1 MILSLLYLQRTLSY
15 WPSGLKGPL
24 LCSTIVGGGPQARPY
39 SHPLH
44 YPKELPENHTA
55 IVPCFLPMGKWKSD
69 CCAFRSIPTTVG
81 KGFSWAQRG
90 SILSVLQWNLASS
103 QWWLVI
109 GTKSYPENPA
119 CGKAFF
125 QQAEIC
131 SPLGFTC
138 ISPVIS
144 SSHREQVSP
153 RLPWEPLKGLHTDGV
168 FAVGFWLQ
176 CCFPYSCRR
185 TFPGRPRS
193 QGPAFPNRKHHAQIE
208 LTCILSQRLE
218 NLRHLFFLKE
228 TNLFSATV

>member
-24 LCSTIVGGGPQARPY
+24 LCSTIVGGGPQTRPH

-125 QQAEIC
+125 QQAMFPFRFHLHIP
-131 SPLGFTC
+131 SHLLKPQRAGLTPPPL
-138 ISPVIS
+138 
-144 SSHREQVSP
+144 
-153 RLPWEPLKGLHTDGV
+153 
-168 FAVGFWLQ
+168 
-176 CCFPYSCRR
+176 R
-185 TFPGRPRS
+185 TP
-193 QGPAFPNRKHHAQIE
+193 
-208 LTCILSQRLE
+208 QRLAHWWSVCRWI
-218 NLRHLFFLKE
+218 LASMLFPLFLQAY
-228 TNLFSATV
+228 LSWPA